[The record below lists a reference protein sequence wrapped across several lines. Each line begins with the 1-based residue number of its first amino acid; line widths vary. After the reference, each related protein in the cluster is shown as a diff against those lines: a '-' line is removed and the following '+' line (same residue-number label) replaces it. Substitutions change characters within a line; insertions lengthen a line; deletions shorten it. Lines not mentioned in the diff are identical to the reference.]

1 MKIERLITVFLF
13 YFSLIHTFVNC
24 KSIKFV
30 DPNEIKNKPMKKSE
44 FYFDSLDI
52 QFEYINMRNTKYTRL
67 IKKYLSD
74 VSVILGRLVYT
85 KNFNRKIN
93 YNKGVLKRFNI
104 KLKEN
109 EEKDFKEKELE
120 TDLLLL
126 VKLYSY
132 RTLVVKHT
140 LYTKND
146 EDDSADSRR
155 TYIALLNIKRDYE
168 FNSQFSIDKF
178 KLHII
183 REIFKILGFRRE
195 YLKEYFVRN
204 NFLEIPTY
212 LLEDKASFQS
222 YKKFLRLSDREF
234 IGNNFTEKTRFYK
247 SFWKDEYDFHDIMSD
262 TLQNDTAITEI
273 TTNVMN
279 EFYIYTINNCD
290 LFKYRAGFGHKFSCL
305 RPAQDCL
312 EYKVFNNYFL
322 EYNFHKNYEVVCI

>member
-1 MKIERLITVFLF
+1 MKIEQLITVFLF
-13 YFSLIHTFVNC
+13 YFSFIHTFVNC

-30 DPNEIKNKPMKKSE
+30 DPNEIKSKPMKKSE

-93 YNKGVLKRFNI
+93 YNKGVLKRFHI

-195 YLKEYFVRN
+195 YLKEYFIRN
-204 NFLEIPTY
+204 NFVEVPTY
-212 LLEDKASFQS
+212 LLEDKAPFQS
-222 YKKFLRLSDREF
+222 YKKFLDLSDREF
-234 IGNNFTEKTRFYK
+234 IGNNFT
-247 SFWKDEYDFHDIMSD
+247 S
-262 TLQNDTAITEI
+262 
-273 TTNVMN
+273 
-279 EFYIYTINNCD
+279 
-290 LFKYRAGFGHKFSCL
+290 
-305 RPAQDCL
+305 
-312 EYKVFNNYFL
+312 
-322 EYNFHKNYEVVCI
+322 